1 MPQANSITSRP
12 RCTSPRASETTLP
25 CSSEIASASR
35 WMLALTS
42 SRKLNRTLVRC
53 ESDDCPQRSNAA
65 FAVRTAESTSSTL
78 ASATSACCSPV
89 AGFQTGLVR
98 SEDPA
103 TGLPP
108 IQCVM
113 VLNGPPPSPSAGVLD
128 SAGQRQAGVDLLAVP
143 EGADPGVRRVVAD
156 LPDPLG
162 VRACHDVEVVEVVA
176 GRGHRRAVPAV
187 GDEDR
192 VARADLGADVDLL
205 ARARAVHPLVAAGAG
220 VAGRVGGVGLEVV
233 DLLQPRLVRRPPRRA
248 CAAGT
253 TTSCR
258 PG

>member
-1 MPQANSITSRP
+1 M
-12 RCTSPRASETTLP
+12 RCD
-25 CSSEIASASR
+25 
-35 WMLALTS
+35 
-42 SRKLNRTLVRC
+42 
-53 ESDDCPQRSNAA
+53 SDDWPHRSNAA
-65 FAVRTAESTSSTL
+65 FAVRTAVSTSSTL

-98 SEDPA
+98 SVDPA

-113 VLNGPPPSPSAGVLD
+113 VLNGPPPSPFGILGAQFLG

-162 VRACHDVEVVEVVA
+162 VRARHDVEVVEVVA

-192 VARADLGADVDLL
+192 VAGAHLGADVDLL

-220 VAGRVGGVGLEVV
+220 LAGGVGGVGLEVV
-233 DLLQPRLVRRPPRRA
+233 DLLQPRLARARLVVLVRRERRPV
-248 CAAGT
+248 AARGDDLDGDQLVGLEASPGCR
-253 TTSCR
+253 SC
-258 PG
+258 